1 MRWMLLIIPA
11 INRLSHVSN
20 QETTQRNEWD
30 VVTLVQMGISLR
42 TEVDVYV
49 NKGPLV
55 DMVGKITKCLGQ
67 ST

>member
-1 MRWMLLIIPA
+1 MSQVSLIDTRI
-11 INRLSHVSN
+11 I
-20 QETTQRNEWD
+20 
-30 VVTLVQMGISLR
+30 MG

-67 ST
+67 SP